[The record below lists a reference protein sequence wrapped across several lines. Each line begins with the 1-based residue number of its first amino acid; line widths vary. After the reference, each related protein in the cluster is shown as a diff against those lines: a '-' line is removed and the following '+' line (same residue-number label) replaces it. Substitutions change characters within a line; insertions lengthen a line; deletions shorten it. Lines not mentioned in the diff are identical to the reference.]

1 MRVLSRCA
9 LLAVLVPVAAAQG
22 SATLRATLDLR
33 EAVAAGWLDPT
44 TETVG
49 LRGGTPPLSWG
60 VTTPALDPDGDGLYT
75 LAVPF
80 EVSGDSVRVDLKIKV
95 DDGDGDAPNG
105 GWQEGPNHGVTLRP
119 GVGADLV
126 LAWGDRPVLPPPTLT
141 GHVET
146 LPGVEGAGLAA
157 RDVHVYL
164 PPGYAEGDRRYPVLY
179 LHDGASVFG
188 TEAGAEWGM
197 DEAAQ
202 ALIEAGEIEP
212 LIIVGVANTDR
223 RIDEYTPT
231 VQVWRRV
238 LTRVA
243 PPTGTGR
250 LGALTGTFVDDGD
263 TLGVRADADGLI
275 VDVPGEGGHQRLEA
289 LDDGRFFLPQAGIT
303 FAFERDASG
312 AVPQIVAT
320 KPSQGGL
327 GDTYGALLV
336 DTVKPMI
343 DARYRTIPDAAHTGL
358 GGSSLGGLITM
369 HLGLTRPD
377 VFGRLLVASPSVWW
391 DGRTLLATVAAASP
405 PLGQRVWVDIGTEE
419 TDTMVPDARRLA
431 ALLVETG
438 WDEALVRYVEAEG
451 AGHETRAW
459 QARAPDMLRFLF
471 PPEE

>member
-1 MRVLSRCA
+1 MRVLSLCA
-9 LLAVLVPVAAAQG
+9 LLVVLVPVVAAQG

-33 EAVAAGWLDPT
+33 EAVAAGWFDPA

-49 LRGGTPPLSWG
+49 LRGGTAPLSWG
-60 VTTPALDPDGDGLYT
+60 ATTPALDLDGDGLYA

-80 EVSGDSVRVDLKIKV
+80 EVTGDSIRVDLKIKL
-95 DDGDGDAPNG
+95 DAADAPNG
-105 GWQEGPNHGVTLRP
+105 GWQEGANHTVTLRP
-119 GVGADLV
+119 GADADLV
-126 LAWGDRPVLPPPTLT
+126 LAWGDRPTLPPPTIT

-146 LPGVEGAGLAA
+146 LASVESAGLAA
-157 RDVHVYL
+157 RDLHVYL
-164 PPGYAEGDRRYPVLY
+164 PPGYGEGDRRYPVLY

-202 ALIEAGEIEP
+202 ALIEAGAIEP

-231 VQVWRRV
+231 AQVWRHV

-243 PPTGTGR
+243 PPTGTGH
-250 LGALTGTFVDDGD
+250 LGALTGTFADDGD
-263 TLGVRADADGLI
+263 TLGVTADADGLI
-275 VDVPGEGGHQRLEA
+275 VDVPGEGDHQRLGA
-289 LDDGRFFLPQAGIT
+289 LDDGRFVLPQAGIT
-303 FAFERDASG
+303 FAFARDASG
-312 AVPQIVAT
+312 SVAQIVAT

-327 GDTYGALLV
+327 GDTYGALLI
-336 DTVKPMI
+336 DTIKPMI
-343 DARYRTIPDAAHTGL
+343 DARYRTIPNAAHTGL
-358 GGSSLGGLITM
+358 GGASLGGLITM
-369 HLGLTRPD
+369 HLGVTRPD

-391 DGRTLLATVAAASP
+391 DGRALLATVAAATP